1 MVMMI
6 VETKVMRGIVN
17 LHPPDLHV
25 DTTSGNAQVVINV
38 YQGQPR
44 SCIIGDAWEIYYQ
57 S

>member
-25 DTTSGNAQVVINV
+25 DITSGNAQVVINV

-44 SCIIGDAWEIYYQ
+44 SCIIYYQ